1 MVMLADDIDGVIGVD
16 THADTH
22 TAAACAPT
30 GALLATLT
38 AAAGAAG
45 LEALWA
51 FGVAAVPGRRVW
63 AVEGCGSYG
72 AGLVAVL
79 VAHGE
84 QVVEVLRPQRPR
96 RQRPGKNDVAD
107 AVRAAHDALACDRP
121 VQPKL
126 SPAVQALRV
135 LLAVRASAVEART
148 AAVNLLHAVTLTA
161 PAVIRDRLAGTRG
174 RRFVDACWM
183 LPTEVTGHTEDLL
196 TRVTGDSLSATAER
210 VMCLEREIH
219 DYDQQL
225 ATLVELTVARLVARV
240 GVGPVSAAQLA
251 VAYGHHGRVTSEAA
265 FAHLT
270 GVAPIEASSGTTI
283 RYRLNRG
290 GDRNANKALHT
301 IAVTRMRHDPQT
313 QAYVERRR
321 AEGKTTREIIR
332 CLKRY
337 IARQLFRDLN
347 HIRHTLDAT

>member
-1 MVMLADDIDGVIGVD
+1 MVMLADHIEGVIGVD

-30 GALLATLT
+30 GALLATHT
-38 AAAGAAG
+38 AATGEAG

-79 VAHGE
+79 VGHDE
-84 QVVEVLRPQRPR
+84 QVVEVLRPKRPR
-96 RQRPGKNDVAD
+96 RQRPAKTDVAD
-107 AVRAAHDALACDRP
+107 AVRAAHDALACERP

-126 SPAVQALRV
+126 APAVQALRV
-135 LLAVRASAVEART
+135 LLAARGSAVEART
-148 AAVNLLHAVTLTA
+148 AAVNLLHALTFTA

-174 RRFVDACWM
+174 AGFVDACWM
-183 LPTEVTGHTEDLL
+183 LPAEVTDHTPDLL
-196 TRVTGDSLSATAER
+196 TRLTGDSMSATAER

-219 DYDQQL
+219 SYDQQL
-225 ATLVELTVARLVARV
+225 AALVEGTVARLVSRV
-240 GVGPVSAAQLA
+240 GVGPVSAAQLT
-251 VAYGHHGRVTSEAA
+251 VAYGHHGRLANEAA
-265 FAHLT
+265 FAHLA
-270 GVAPIEASSGTTI
+270 GVAPIAASSGKTV

-301 IAVTRMRHDPQT
+301 IAVTRMRHDPKT

-347 HIRHTLDAT
+347 TIRHTLDAT